1 MSTDNLVCKACGCH
15 LEHSDVRQMAVY
27 YRSVDASLV
36 AVQYVCPR
44 CGATE
49 WQRYQAEDWAA
60 MAEQAGELPS
70 PTELREAMDESEE
83 EPEAEATGS
92 RLSGPITVD
101 EVIDFGLRI
110 RSLRAGD
117 LDDLRAS
124 LC

>member
-1 MSTDNLVCKACGCH
+1 MSTDKLVCKACGCH
-15 LEHSDVRQMAVY
+15 LEHSDVRQLAVY

-60 MAEQAGELPS
+60 MSEVASDLPS
-70 PTELREAMDESEE
+70 PSELREALEDSPDEVVGAV
-83 EPEAEATGS
+83 PP
-92 RLSGPITVD
+92 GPITVD

-110 RSLRAGD
+110 RALAPGDLAELRAG
-117 LDDLRAS
+117 LA
-124 LC
+124 